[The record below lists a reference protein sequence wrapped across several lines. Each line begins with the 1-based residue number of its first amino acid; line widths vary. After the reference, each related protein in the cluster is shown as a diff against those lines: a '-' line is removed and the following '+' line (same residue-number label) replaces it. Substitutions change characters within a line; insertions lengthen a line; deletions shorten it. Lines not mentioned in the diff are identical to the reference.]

1 MWSTVS
7 FKSFFYDTYK
17 FKSTHTKSSIYPQ
30 SPTFPE
36 LCIFSTCRSFYDL
49 WGQKKFAS
57 CFNCLFSVPL
67 CQGFQILSGNLFKFV
82 QNRFL
87 FGFMSNFYDFVV
99 LNCKNVPIFFIAL
112 FFDNDIRGVSLN
124 YSPFWFEVPCL
135 LIKTVVV

>member
-1 MWSTVS
+1 M
-7 FKSFFYDTYK
+7 
-17 FKSTHTKSSIYPQ
+17 THTNFNQHIPKAQFIHKVRP
-30 SPTFPE
+30 F
-36 LCIFSTCRSFYDL
+36 LNCAFSTCRSFYDL

-57 CFNCLFSVPL
+57 CFNCLFLVPL

-124 YSPFWFEVPCL
+124 YSPFWFEVPSL